1 MKKKTSFST
10 TKTVT
15 STTDYELVFSGECV
29 YEDPAE
35 VALAIFNEAAAG
47 GPSVEFYAVIQI
59 IPGGDFVP
67 MDRFVA
73 VDGIYLIPSPIGPQ
87 GVFYGTIPRSPLEQV
102 GVYARLTKAGS
113 AQVKVNA
120 RLLVD
125 GVL

>member
-73 VDGIYLIPSPIGPQ
+73 VDGIYLIPPPDWTSG
-87 GVFYGTIPRSPLEQV
+87 
-102 GVYARLTKAGS
+102 
-113 AQVKVNA
+113 
-120 RLLVD
+120 
-125 GVL
+125 GVLRNDSSEPAGASGCLCPLDQGRQRAG